1 MAIKSFAPALLVLAS
16 LMVSACGT
24 AQDST
29 GEKSGWAG
37 IADKARAEVRK
48 EMATQ
53 DLDIGKETEGLPRAA
68 LSPQGDL
75 LIGGEKVAIT
85 PAQRAL
91 LLGYRSQ
98 LAGVAEAG
106 ADVGL
111 QAAELATNAMK
122 EAAKAAFSGDK
133 AGMEARMKT
142 QSAAIELAAQGLC
155 DRLPALLAS
164 QRAAAEAI
172 PELRPYATMDDKDIQ
187 DCNVDHQANVPAANE
202 AAAEGAGN

>member
-1 MAIKSFAPALLVLAS
+1 MAIKSFASALLVLSS
-16 LMVSACGT
+16 LLLSACGT
-24 AQDST
+24 AQDNT
-29 GEKSGWAG
+29 AEKSGWAG

-53 DLDIGKETEGLPRAA
+53 DLDIGKETQGLPRAA

-75 LIGGEKVAIT
+75 VIGGEKVAIT
-85 PAQRAL
+85 PAQREL
-91 LLGYRSQ
+91 LLSYRSQ

-106 ADVGL
+106 AEVGL

-122 EAAKAAFSGDK
+122 EAAKAVFSGDK

-142 QSAAIELAAQGLC
+142 ESAAIELAAQGLC

-172 PELRPYATMDDKDIQ
+172 PEFRPYATMDDKDIQ
-187 DCNVDHQANVPAANE
+187 DCSVDRQVNAP
-202 AAAEGAGN
+202 

>member
-1 MAIKSFAPALLVLAS
+1 MAIKSFAPALLVLSS
-16 LMVSACGT
+16 LLLSACGT

-29 GEKSGWAG
+29 EEKSGWAG

-53 DLDIGKETEGLPRAA
+53 DLDIGKETQGLPRAS

-75 LIGGEKVAIT
+75 VIGGEKVAIT
-85 PAQRAL
+85 PAQREL
-91 LLGYRSQ
+91 LLSYRSQ

-106 ADVGL
+106 AEVGL

-122 EAAKAAFSGDK
+122 EAAKAVFSGDK
-133 AGMEARMKT
+133 AGMEVRMKT
-142 QSAAIELAAQGLC
+142 ESAAIELAAQGLC

-172 PELRPYATMDDKDIQ
+172 PEFRPYATMDDKDIQ
-187 DCNVDHQANVPAANE
+187 DCSVGRQINAP
-202 AAAEGAGN
+202 